1 MKTRLSFYNH
11 MLNINY
17 GMMMK
22 IDKMILN
29 YLLIIVFTLMNLKL
43 YIVNLYNL
51 KKRFVLLM
59 MFAELLMEESK
70 LANTSSGRSRGKLI
84 CK

>member
-1 MKTRLSFYNH
+1 
-11 MLNINY
+11 
-17 GMMMK
+17 MMMK

-84 CK
+84 FK

>member
-1 MKTRLSFYNH
+1 